1 MISFLTLLL
10 IAACVAAAVFYFQ
23 KQKLENEIDDERTK
37 AKAAVT
43 NAQKIIEQ
51 QKAQFSAEEERVRTH
66 YEEESRK
73 LIETMHAELGKTRAE
88 LEPLR
93 ALAALQQSEEEV
105 KATLSAA
112 LAEATGLRA
121 DA

>member
-73 LIETMHAELGKTRAE
+73 LIETMHAEL
-88 LEPLR
+88 
-93 ALAALQQSEEEV
+93 
-105 KATLSAA
+105 
-112 LAEATGLRA
+112 
-121 DA
+121 